1 MALIFLLPLAMHS
14 QTINGIVYGSKA
26 SLENIKVANT
36 TKKILTYT
44 DKDGRFSIRA
54 SVNDTL
60 VLTSLFYE
68 EKTKIVTNASFED
81 IVVIE
86 LKEATNNLNE
96 VVIVDDSKPF
106 NSETYTEKL
115 KAQMANEYKH
125 NPLLYRPSSGNIGE
139 AIGLLIRTAK
149 KLFKNKSIPETI
161 NPITIK
167 QLDSLFSSDD
177 DPLLNNAFLV
187 NDLKIPLEYKN
198 LFFDYFEAQN
208 IDSKILAEEQRLLLI
223 DELYKQSTGF
233 RALLEEAEKAILKE

>member
-36 TKKILTYT
+36 TKKIQTYT

-68 EKTKIVTNASFED
+68 EQTEIVTNTSFED
-81 IVVIE
+81 TVVIE

-96 VVIVDDSKPF
+96 VVIIDDSKPF

-149 KLFKNKSIPETI
+149 KLFKKNKSIPEAI
-161 NPITIK
+161 KPITQK
-167 QLDSLFSSDD
+167 QLDSLFSRDD
-177 DPLLNNAFLV
+177 DLLKESFLV

-208 IDSKILAEEQRLLLI
+208 IDNKILAEEQRLLLI